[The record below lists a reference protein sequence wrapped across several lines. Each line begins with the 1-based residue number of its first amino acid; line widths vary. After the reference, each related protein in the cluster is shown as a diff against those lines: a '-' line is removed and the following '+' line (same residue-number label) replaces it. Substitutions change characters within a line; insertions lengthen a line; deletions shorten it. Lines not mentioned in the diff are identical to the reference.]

1 MALLKAQGACYRDRS
16 EIRHLAATPAF
27 RFAPAAQAERP
38 GGRQIHGQLEFGRRL
53 HRKLGGLGA
62 LEDAIDVS
70 TRAAKD
76 VRRLG
81 PVRQQPALP
90 DDLPIGIDRGDAMP
104 RAASTIIPR

>member
-76 VRRLG
+76 VSCESPSKLG
-81 PVRQQPALP
+81 CGPDARASRFALMKRP
-90 DDLPIGIDRGDAMP
+90 TGRGSC
-104 RAASTIIPR
+104 AAPED